1 MQTEKKMKVL
11 MINGSPN
18 EHGCTDTALK
28 IVSGALAE
36 DGVESETV
44 WLGNRAVQDCIGCG
58 ACRKLNNRCVFD
70 DDIVNRI
77 LEKAEQA
84 DGFVFGS
91 PTFYAHSSGR
101 ILSVLDRVFYAGS
114 SVFAGKP
121 GAAVVSARRAGT
133 TANLDVINKYF
144 MISRMPVV
152 SSCYW
157 NMVHGNKPEE
167 VWQDK
172 EGVQIMRILGHEMS
186 WLLKSI
192 EAGPEVRS
200 FPAGTGRENPYQFY
214 PLNAGVRKS
223 SRRFCGSFSVGGIF
237 PVICR
242 KRRL

>member
-1 MQTEKKMKVL
+1 MKVL

-114 SVFAGKP
+114 SVFAG
-121 GAAVVSARRAGT
+121 
-133 TANLDVINKYF
+133 NLDVINKYF

-192 EAGPEVRS
+192 EAG
-200 FPAGTGRENPYQFY
+200 
-214 PLNAGVRKS
+214 RKS
-223 SRRFCGSFSVGGIF
+223 GLSRPEPEEKIRTNFI
-237 PVICR
+237 R
-242 KRRL
+242 

>member
-1 MQTEKKMKVL
+1 MKVL

-157 NMVHGNKPEE
+157 NMVHGANA
-167 VWQDK
+167 QDVEQDL
-172 EGVQIMRILGHEMS
+172 EGLQTMRALGRNMA
-186 WLLKSI
+186 WLLSCI
-192 EAGPEVRS
+192 EAGKDPGVNP
-200 FPAGTGRENPYQFY
+200 PAVEPFQRTNFIR
-214 PLNAGVRKS
+214 
-223 SRRFCGSFSVGGIF
+223 
-237 PVICR
+237 
-242 KRRL
+242 